1 LDCLL
6 KMEEEGSVK
15 AGSNLRAGSTRSSLR
30 IGSVSVWRNSGV
42 EMFGTS
48 FHQEDDE
55 EALKWA
61 AIQKLPTMARLR
73 TALLTS
79 PQGVA
84 NEIDVHQLGLQER
97 RGLLERLVRV
107 AEGDNEKFM
116 LKLRERIDR

>member
-1 LDCLL
+1 
-6 KMEEEGSVK
+6 MEEEGSVK
-15 AGSNLRAGSTRSSLR
+15 AGSSLRAGSNMSSLR

-42 EMFGTS
+42 EIFANS

-73 TALLTS
+73 TGLLTS
-79 PQGVA
+79 PEGVA

-107 AEGDNEKFM
+107 VEEDNEKFM
-116 LKLRERIDR
+116 LKLRDRIDR